1 MNAIN
6 AILGRIV
13 DASRAPFSG
22 LPEWIGI
29 AVVTFVVTLIAMPII
44 KWTLSPALS
53 DRMKRRLQAAILE
66 LRLFNDSLRATF
78 RALFE
83 MLFWTGGYLFAWLVP
98 ILILAVPM
106 LPLFSH
112 LHAHW
117 GFRGLEVDKPVTLTV
132 KLDTD
137 DLSKPNATLTAD
149 GDGIEIETPA
159 LWIPARKELLWR
171 IRPTAEGEQSVTVR
185 YNGEGGVKELAV
197 KELAVIPDG
206 PARRSP
212 VRAGSFVGQLLY
224 PSESSLVGTIHEISV
239 PYPETPTF
247 LLLPLW
253 VWLLLVFSIPFALI
267 LKKPFK
273 VEF

>member
-1 MNAIN
+1 MNALN

-13 DASRAPFSG
+13 DASLAPFSG

-53 DRMKRRLQAAILE
+53 ERMKRGLQASILE

-78 RALFE
+78 KALFD
-83 MLFWTGGYLFAWLVP
+83 MLRWTAGYLFAWLLP

-137 DLSKPNATLTAD
+137 DLSKPDAALIAD

-185 YNGEGGVKELAV
+185 VNGEEAV
-197 KELAVIPDG
+197 KDLAVIADG

-212 VRAGSFVGQLLY
+212 VRPGSFFGQLLY
-224 PSESSLVGTIHEISV
+224 PSEPSLEGTIHEISV
-239 PYPETPTF
+239 PYPETTTF
-247 LLLPLW
+247 MLLPLW
-253 VWLLLVFSIPFALI
+253 VWLLLLFSIPFALI
-267 LKKPFK
+267 LKKPFN